1 MTSDPNV
8 KTILLINPNSS
19 KSMTEGLD
27 TLLSTLNPQPSVHVQ
42 TYTAPPPSPESIN
55 NETDAELSTK
65 VVLSDLESSLG
76 SYDAFL
82 IACYSVHPLVSA
94 IRERVK
100 PDVYV
105 MGIFEASV
113 MMALGLLPQGNGRR
127 LKTGG
132 GKKEGFGIVSTG
144 KYWEE
149 VLGEGV
155 RQFLGVD
162 DGVNCDRFK
171 GVETTGLNAGELHS
185 VEPEIV
191 RKKMKDAVKRLVGG
205 RDCSAICL
213 GCAGMAGM
221 DEMVREALDEELG
234 KEDSEN
240 VYIVDGVKA
249 GVVYL
254 EGLLKA
260 MPDRK
265 KQ

>member
-1 MTSDPNV
+1 MTSDPN
-8 KTILLINPNSS
+8 
-19 KSMTEGLD
+19 SMTEGLD

-42 TYTAPPPSPESIN
+42 TYTAPPQSPASIN

-94 IRERVK
+94 IRERVR
-100 PDVYV
+100 PDVHV

-127 LKTGG
+127 LKAGDG
-132 GKKEGFGIVSTG
+132 AKKEGFGIVSTG
-144 KYWEE
+144 KYWEK

-155 RQFLGVD
+155 RQFLGVE
-162 DGVNCDRFK
+162 DGVECERFK

-234 KEDSEN
+234 IEDSEN

-249 GVVYL
+249 GIVYL